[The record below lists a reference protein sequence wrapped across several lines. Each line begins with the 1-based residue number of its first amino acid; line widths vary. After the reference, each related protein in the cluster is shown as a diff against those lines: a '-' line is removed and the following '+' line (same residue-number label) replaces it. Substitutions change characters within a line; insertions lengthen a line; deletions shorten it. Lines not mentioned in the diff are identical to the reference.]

1 MSFRRRLRLPSPLR
15 PGRFLALLGGLALA
29 GSLLAPAPDLAAQ
42 NPPALGA
49 DGVVAG
55 EVRLAPSIGAVRG
68 SGMPFLR
75 ATAAIHVSPWLSFG
89 GEAAVPMGEVRTTAE
104 TSPDR
109 SELTLR
115 YGGIRVGVRRPSL
128 GEADPWALS
137 FLLGTGTARVTS
149 SLLNT
154 ELGADNFLIFE
165 PAVERRVS
173 TVGPVELRGAAAYRI
188 PIGAEPLPGVRPS
201 QLRGVSITL
210 SLSLRKNP

>member
-1 MSFRRRLRLPSPLR
+1 MSFRRLFDPLLTLR
-15 PGRFLALLGGLALA
+15 PGRIFGVLGALALTGW
-29 GSLLAPAPDLAAQ
+29 LLAPPADLAAQ
-42 NPPALGA
+42 NPPSLGT

-89 GEAAVPMGEVRTTAE
+89 GEAAIPMGEVRTTAE

-115 YGGIRVGVRRPSL
+115 YGGVRVAMRRPSL
-128 GEADPWALS
+128 GESDPWALS

-154 ELGADNFLIFE
+154 ELGSDNFLILE
-165 PAVERRVS
+165 PSVERRVS
-173 TVGPVELRGAAAYRI
+173 TFGPAELIGAAAYRI
-188 PIGAEPLPGVRPS
+188 PIGAQPLPGVRPN
-201 QLRGVSITL
+201 QLRGASVSL